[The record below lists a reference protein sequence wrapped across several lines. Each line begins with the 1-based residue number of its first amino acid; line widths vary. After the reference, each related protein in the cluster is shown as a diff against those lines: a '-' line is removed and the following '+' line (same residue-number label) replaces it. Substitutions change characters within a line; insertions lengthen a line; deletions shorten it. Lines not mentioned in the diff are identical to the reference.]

1 MPYILAN
8 PTTNQYVFRMELL
21 PLGKKAGV
29 IKTPVFVKELEKA
42 MQFDSRGI
50 AAGYRLKLSNYKG
63 ELIIEEYCQPQIAQP
78 C

>member
-8 PTTNQYVFRMELL
+8 PTTNQYVFRMEVL

-29 IKTPVFVKELEKA
+29 IKTPVFVKELDKA
-42 MQFDSRGI
+42 MKFDSAAI
-50 AAGYRLKLSNYKG
+50 AAGFRLKLSTFKNS
-63 ELIIEEYCQPQIAQP
+63 LVIEEYKTAQP